1 MGGALEADIFVDRW
15 REETMTVPINV
26 EATPGGVTVVP
37 AALQDTLTLPRR
49 GADSAVPSFGRVHQC
64 RARIIGMMRTCE
76 ASASHSR
83 CRDAVPTGLEKVADR
98 TAGQDPTAPR
108 AVPLLCAGL
117 AIAGIRGSILLGV
130 GALSVVGAT

>member
-1 MGGALEADIFVDRW
+1 
-15 REETMTVPINV
+15 MTVPINV

-76 ASASHSR
+76 ASASHSW
-83 CRDAVPTGLEKVADR
+83 CRDAVRTGLEKVADR
-98 TAGQDPTAPR
+98 T
-108 AVPLLCAGL
+108 LCAGL
-117 AIAGIRGSILLGV
+117 AIAGIHGSILFVLP
-130 GALSVVGAT
+130 AACT